1 MVSDLK
7 RTRADT
13 QSCTAQGHRSSAM
26 FNTSCCG
33 YPSNHISDLSDYQGL
48 SRSFHSRHTAQEIP
62 SRSLQQRTPFSGPRA
77 PSPRLYVAPG
87 ELSSNIDPSYESILT
102 SQGYTAS
109 SSTENG
115 RQTGTENYLMQ
126 PGQYPF
132 MAEHQ
137 GWQQNLGYSGQQ
149 TFSEGSYQH
158 SSQLIQSG
166 SYPTSSENSRQP
178 QQYNQSYVPPS
189 YVPPSYVPSS
199 YVPPSYV
206 PPSYVPPS
214 YLYKNRTP
222 SIASPGSSSN
232 PPSMMAAT
240 RPRIVVDKAQDD
252 PISSPGNDQSSIYQD
267 CLGTNIVSASHREA
281 SVGLNTQRSSS
292 RTPRRSHRTRNN
304 TMDASD
310 LEEAAEGKLSVP
322 RTPRRRQSEDD
333 SQRRRR
339 HLTPEGREHARE
351 VRKLHACK
359 ECRRRKIKV
368 CLVWASGFALLLTL
382 PESQCKH
389 VLESDLVSKPSSPGL
404 QRDAYTFTCS
414 SSSASSSGYPSP
426 GIVESPL
433 FQAAMNDF
441 PYCQS
446 PTPLSRAYTEPT
458 YRDTIVDINR
468 HKANPYRGTDPYVF
482 R

>member
-1 MVSDLK
+1 MASDLK
-7 RTRADT
+7 RTRSDT
-13 QSCTAQGHRSSAM
+13 QSYTTQGLRNSAM
-26 FNTSCCG
+26 SNTTYCG
-33 YPSNHISDLSDYQGL
+33 YSSNHGSDFSNYQGL
-48 SRSFHSRHTAQEIP
+48 SRSYHSRHIAQEIP
-62 SRSLQQRTPFSGPRA
+62 SRGLQQRTPFSGPLA

-87 ELSSNIDPSYESILT
+87 ELSNKIDPSYESILT
-102 SQGYTAS
+102 SQDYTAS

-115 RQTGTENYLMQ
+115 RQAGTENYLMQ
-126 PGQYPF
+126 PWQYPF

-137 GWQQNLGYSGQQ
+137 DWQQNLGYSGQQ
-149 TFSEGSYQH
+149 TFSGGSYQH
-158 SSQLIQSG
+158 SSQPMQSG
-166 SYPTSSENSRQP
+166 SYPTNSENSRQP
-178 QQYNQSYVPPS
+178 QQYN
-189 YVPPSYVPSS
+189 PSYVPSS
-199 YVPPSYV
+199 Y
-206 PPSYVPPS
+206 
-214 YLYKNRTP
+214 LNNNRMP
-222 SIASPGSSSN
+222 SIASPGSSSY
-232 PPSMMAAT
+232 PSSIVAAT

-252 PISSPGNDQSSIYQD
+252 PISSLGDDQSSIYQD
-267 CLGTNIVSASHREA
+267 CLGTDIVSASRREA

-304 TMDASD
+304 MIDASV

-368 CLVWASGFALLLTL
+368 CLVWTSGFALLLTL

-389 VLESDLVSKPSSPGL
+389 VLESDLVTKPSSPGL
-404 QRDAYTFTCS
+404 QRDAYTFPCS

-433 FQAAMNDF
+433 FQATMNDF

-446 PTPLSRAYTEPT
+446 PTPLPRAYTEPT

-468 HKANPYRGTDPYVF
+468 HNANPYRGTDPYVF
-482 R
+482 RKLL